1 MSQFS
6 HPSLGFTENVF
17 NRKVNRVRLG
27 GGEGEVY
34 Y

>member
-1 MSQFS
+1 MSQLS
-6 HPSLGFTENVF
+6 HPSLRFTGNVF

-27 GGEGEVY
+27 GGEVY